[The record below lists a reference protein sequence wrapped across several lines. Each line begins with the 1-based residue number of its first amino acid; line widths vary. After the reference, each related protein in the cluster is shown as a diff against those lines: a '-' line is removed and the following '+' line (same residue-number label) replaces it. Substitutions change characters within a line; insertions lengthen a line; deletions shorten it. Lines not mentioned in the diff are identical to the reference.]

1 VWLAKSN
8 GASPT
13 ASKKTALY
21 IVLGAQQLQAAVFAQ
36 GQWQSDITVDVTP
49 SLNSVEAYPQ
59 HAPWQG
65 ALLSLSSSLSSQQA
79 VGVWSGADGTD
90 VYVAVSE
97 QWLRSETVPWGR
109 ALYAGDTNAAVVAYM
124 QGAGLGV
131 QVQDTVRYEEA
142 PWGCARWAVAY
153 PAVLMQA
160 LAQCTQVLKGRLI
173 SVMPTASLVSQQL
186 VRQQV
191 GARLVAYTESHSFHL
206 VEVERGRVLS
216 VLQRPMP
223 AALSNNAQTV
233 WVGVLS
239 LWHSIQLRSPHWAS
253 VTELPLLTDAS
264 DSTVGSVQGLKR
276 IDWPAIEQN
285 STPPLLRALRAFAA
299 PAHPLNAVAVQR
311 RMGLWQAMLLA
322 VAIVA
327 LALMGWK
334 IAMDAQAVRQMAT
347 MQPTGST
354 TAAPSLPRSLNK
366 SQQEQVLA
374 ANIAIRQLNL
384 PAAQLLRAL
393 APPKDIRV
401 ALLGI
406 DLSDSA
412 NESAAAKFKL
422 NAETRSGEEMTRY
435 IAFLADRKPFVQAYL
450 VRHEVMQNMPERPW
464 RFTLELTWQP

>member
-1 VWLAKSN
+1 MWPAKSN
-8 GASPT
+8 SASPV
-13 ASKKTALY
+13 AGAQAALY
-21 IVLGAQQLQAAVFAQ
+21 IVLGAQQLHAAVFAQ
-36 GQWQSDITVDVTP
+36 GQWQPDT
-49 SLNSVEAYPQ
+49 SVEMVLRSDNSESNAQY
-59 HAPWQG
+59 APWRD
-65 ALLSLSSSLSSQQA
+65 ALLSLSSRLSLQQA
-79 VGVWSGADGTD
+79 AGVWPSSAGID

-97 QWLRSETVPWGR
+97 QWLRCETVPWSR
-109 ALYAGDTNAAVVAYM
+109 ALYAGDTNAAVVAHM
-124 QGAGLGV
+124 QNAGLGV
-131 QVQDTVRYEEA
+131 QVQDTVRCEEA
-142 PWGCARWAVAY
+142 PWARARWAVAY

-173 SVMPTASLVSQQL
+173 SVMPIASLASQQL

-216 VLQRPMP
+216 VLQRPIP
-223 AALSNNAQTV
+223 AALPNNAQTV

-239 LWHSIQLRSPHWAS
+239 LWHSIQLRSPHWSS

-264 DSTVGSVQGLKR
+264 DSTVGNIQGLKR
-276 IDWPAIEQN
+276 IDWPATEKN
-285 STPPLLRALRAFAA
+285 NTPPLLRALRAFAA

-334 IAMDAQAVRQMAT
+334 IAMDAQAVRQTAT

-354 TAAPSLPRSLNK
+354 TAAPSLLRSLNK

-412 NESAAAKFKL
+412 NESTTAKLKL